1 MARQQELLALFS
13 DPRGTSRIDLARRLG
28 RSPSKIGGLVRRL
41 LQLGLVTEER
51 PVETARGRRP
61 ILLRP
66 ASDLGFLLG
75 VDIGLINLR
84 AVVTDMRGEVLGSK
98 ETQSNARAD
107 LETASKSLLAATD
120 SLLIDS
126 RVPREKLRAIGI
138 SHSGGID
145 PETGKCLYWHS
156 ARHWTGVPLRQM
168 FGDRYGVPTRV
179 DDSAHCMA
187 FAEKVF
193 GKGQD
198 SSDFVFINVGQG
210 IGAGLFLGGRL
221 YKGTSGVAGELGHT
235 IIKPDGPRC
244 SCGNHGCLEALAS
257 GGSMMDTALAA
268 VKDNVTTVLW
278 ETVDRGEPITVQTI
292 SRAARAGDRLARRI
306 LENAGLYLGLAI
318 ANLVNLLNPPL
329 IVLGGGCMETAGDL
343 LLDEII
349 RAASG
354 AAFEAAYSRTRI
366 TTSELGPMAAARGAA
381 LMVTQPALESIWNQ
395 RLRSAKSTRA
405 QLTA

>member
-13 DPRGTSRIDLARRLG
+13 NPRGTSRIEIARSLG

-41 LQLGLVTEER
+41 IQLGLVTEER
-51 PVETARGRRP
+51 TVHTARGRRP

-75 VDIGLINLR
+75 IDIGLINLR
-84 AVVTDMRGEVLGSK
+84 AVVTDLRGEVVACK
-98 ETQSNARAD
+98 EAPSEAQSD
-107 LETASKSLLAATD
+107 PETASKSMLAATD
-120 SLLIDS
+120 SLLIES

-145 PETGKCLYWHS
+145 PDTGRCLYWHS

-168 FGDRYGVPTRV
+168 FGDRYGVPARV

-198 SSDFVFINVGQG
+198 YSDFVFINVGQG

-221 YKGTSGVAGELGHT
+221 YKGTSGIAGEFGHT

-244 SCGNHGCLEALAS
+244 SCGNYGCLEALAS
-257 GGSMMDTALAA
+257 GSSMMDAALTA
-268 VKDNVTTVLW
+268 VKENVTTVLW
-278 ETVDRGEPITVQTI
+278 ETVDRGEPITVQAI
-292 SRAARAGDRLARRI
+292 GSAARAGDRLARRI
-306 LENAGLYLGLAI
+306 LANAGLYLGLAV

-329 IVLGGGCMETAGDL
+329 IILGGGCIETAADL

-349 RAASG
+349 RATSG
-354 AAFEAAYSRTRI
+354 AALEPAFNRTQI
-366 TTSELGPMAAARGAA
+366 TTSQLGPMAAARGAA

-395 RLRSAKSTRA
+395 RIRSAKSTRA